1 VNPEGRSPADKKPP
15 RTTWKSARE
24 LCGTEPP
31 TDDDVPI
38 DLLGNRLDTPEKVR
52 AFIDKL
58 NEMRDSDK

>member
-1 VNPEGRSPADKKPP
+1 M
-15 RTTWKSARE
+15 SARE
-24 LCGTEPP
+24 LIGTEPP

-38 DLLGNRLDTPEKVR
+38 DPLGNRLDTPEKVR